1 MDRTDRSARC
11 RPQRRWPTAVLGM
24 LLLGACGAG
33 GTGNPAPAV
42 DQPAAGSASS
52 AVDAA
57 PPGTATP
64 GGAAGSTASSTPR
77 VLPPPVLSFTDTG
90 ISVSDGLTSNGKWRV
105 AALLDGLG
113 WEYSLDMGRT
123 WIRGE
128 GDGFE
133 VTGDGRRTLWV
144 RSFDPQGNT
153 SEIVV
158 VSCTLDT
165 VAPAAPQVVALAG
178 AALPTIV
185 VDGLEPMATWEYSVD
200 DQRNWVRGAGAS
212 LTPAGNG
219 VRRIWWRQ
227 VDAAGNPSMASSTR
241 LDEPASPGW
250 FEPSAEAL
258 APTALPAWEATLL
271 LHGEIS
277 RPDMDFVSFEV
288 PPGRRLRS
296 LRLVHYESVDPIAF
310 YALQRGPAFD
320 AGTNVQRMLSWK
332 HLGPSDRFVELLAA
346 VPADERGPG
355 IYTLWMNQ
363 TGVDRTAYAIEIGI
377 GPP

>member
-1 MDRTDRSARC
+1 M
-11 RPQRRWPTAVLGM
+11 M
-24 LLLGACGAG
+24 LLGACGAG
-33 GTGNPAPAV
+33 GSSDPATAV
-42 DQPAAGSASS
+42 GQTATGSASPTAAAAS
-52 AVDAA
+52 SDAA
-57 PPGTATP
+57 AG
-64 GGAAGSTASSTPR
+64 GGAPSPAR
-77 VLPPPVLSFTDTG
+77 VLPPPVLSFDDTG
-90 ISVSDGLTSNGKWRV
+90 ISVSDGLTSNGKWWV
-105 AALLDGLG
+105 AAQLDGLG
-113 WEYSLDMGRT
+113 WEYSVDMGRT

-128 GDGFE
+128 GNGFE
-133 VTGDGRRTLWV
+133 VTGDGRKTLWV
-144 RSFDPQGNT
+144 RSFDAQGNT

-165 VAPAAPQVVALAG
+165 VAPATPQAVALAG

-185 VDGLEPMATWEYSVD
+185 LDGLEPMATWEYSVD
-200 DQRNWVRGAGAS
+200 DQRNWVRGAGTS

-227 VDAAGNPSMASSTR
+227 VDAAGNPSTASSTW
-241 LDEPASPGW
+241 LDDPGSPGW
-250 FEPSAEAL
+250 FEPSGEAL
-258 APTALPAWEATLL
+258 APTALPGWETTLL

-296 LRLVHYESVDPIAF
+296 LRLVHYDSVDPIAF

-332 HLGPSDRFVELLAA
+332 HLGPPDRFVELLAA
-346 VPADERGPG
+346 VPDAERGPG

-363 TGVDRTAYAIEIGI
+363 TGSDRTAYAIEIGI
-377 GPP
+377 GTP